1 MRTRVFT
8 VTPETWVEHFR
19 AGVAGINDPYHRS
32 QTPPAYA
39 TRQKV
44 MTEVAGIRPGDRLFF
59 YVQRTKE
66 IIGGF
71 EVTTKPFFD
80 PSPVFAGATEVDA
93 RFPFRV
99 GFKQTIQ
106 YPRPIQVNEIWASRD
121 AGQIW
126 TMQQARGDAIGR
138 HACWSL
144 TYQEGELLDQML
156 QELNVIT
163 HNPKSVLPL
172 PVVRQPLP
180 FDLNLDGVRDP
191 HLHYE
196 ASLQSLIL
204 EGLADGKWRDL
215 LGQYDD
221 FLPFVSTSEGKEIDV
236 VLLRHNQRGEVLWY
250 QLLELKADRYR
261 LDDLLQILA
270 YETWLTSSQA
280 EGNPRAAH
288 MIAVANRYD
297 DDVLRQVATRH
308 RLQQKPVRLLNY
320 QFDQSLQELS
330 LSEIT
335 PPNMGNLS

>member
-19 AGVAGINDPYHRS
+19 AGVAGINDPYHS
-32 QTPPAYA
+32 SNVPQAYA

-66 IIGGF
+66 ILGGF
-71 EVTTKPFFD
+71 EVTTNPFFD
-80 PSPVFAGATEVDA
+80 PSPVFPGATAVDA

-99 GFKQTIQ
+99 GFKQIID
-106 YPRPIQVNEIWASRD
+106 YPRSIHVNEIWASRD

-138 HACWSL
+138 HACWPL
-144 TYQEGELLDQML
+144 TYQEGDLLEQML

-163 HNPKSVLPL
+163 NNPRSVLPL
-172 PVVRQPLP
+172 PDIRKHLP
-180 FDLNLDGVRDP
+180 FDSRLEGVLHP

-196 ASLQSLIL
+196 ATLQSLIL

-236 VLLRHNQRGEVLWY
+236 ILLRHNKRGEVLWY

-261 LDDLLQILA
+261 IDDLLQILA

-288 MIAVANRYD
+288 MIAVASRYD
-297 DDVLRQVATRH
+297 EDVLSQVASRL
-308 RLQQKPVRLLNY
+308 RLQQKPVRLLIY
-320 QFDQSLQELS
+320 QFDENTKELS
-330 LSEIT
+330 ISEIT
-335 PPNMGNLS
+335 PNM

>member
-8 VTPETWVEHFR
+8 VTPETWEEHFR
-19 AGVAGINDPYHRS
+19 AGVAGINDPYHS
-32 QTPPAYA
+32 SDTPQAYA

-44 MTEVAGIRPGDRLFF
+44 MTEVAGIRAGDRLFF

-66 IIGGF
+66 ILGGF
-71 EVTTKPFFD
+71 EATTNPFFD
-80 PSPVFAGATEVDA
+80 PSPVFPDATEVDA

-99 GFKQTIQ
+99 GFKQIVN
-106 YPRPIQVNEIWASRD
+106 YPRPIHVNEIWASRD

-138 HACWSL
+138 HACWPL
-144 TYQEGELLDQML
+144 TYQEGDLLEQML

-163 HNPKSVLPL
+163 LNPQSVLPL
-172 PVVRQPLP
+172 PNLRGPLP
-180 FDLNLDGVRDP
+180 FDLRLEGVMHP

-196 ASLQSLIL
+196 ATLQSLIL

-236 VLLRHNQRGEVLWY
+236 ILLRHNRRGEVLWY
-250 QLLELKADRYR
+250 QILELKADRYR
-261 LDDLLQILA
+261 IDDLLQILA

-297 DDVLRQVATRH
+297 DDVLGQVATRY
-308 RLQQKPVRLLNY
+308 RLQQKPVRLLTY
-320 QFDQSLQELS
+320 KYDEDTKELF

-335 PPNMGNLS
+335 PRT